1 MKIQNNFLQAKINKD
16 LDERLVPNG
25 QLVDAENFMVTSEDG
40 GNAGVGKGVLG
51 NFKVTS
57 LNIPGAVVI
66 GSMSDDANTRLFY
79 FIKGTSNDYVM
90 EFNVETEETFVVL
103 KSPVGGALNFN
114 TSYRITH
121 AHFVVNS
128 ENKDTLMAW
137 TDGFNPPRIV
147 NIDRFKA
154 LFVSNPDYVFTSL
167 EISVIKPSPKESPVL
182 LGTTDIANIESN
194 EIEDKFLSFCYRY
207 KYTDGYYSAISQWSE
222 YFFNPGNFS
231 LNFETMENVAMLNEY
246 NAVNIS
252 FNTGDRDVIGVDVL
266 FKNSGDSTI
275 YIVDKFKKIDEGWG
289 DNEVQEV
296 FFSNNKIYGVLAEDQ
311 YYRSFD
317 NVPLTALT
325 QCVAGNRLMYGNYV
339 EGRDL
344 KDSGGNNILLDF
356 SVGYLAENTT
366 SKDITGVFKNSTYT
380 LESPTP
386 TNVTSTAI
394 EFTLP
399 DFVTFKKG
407 SSITIRF
414 KIFSRYT
421 SHTKIFIEYYTYL
434 FNKDFISFND
444 FFTNSDFVNDIELI
458 VNEAFKNEMINPPV
472 GYTLDVFKDFEV
484 TSPLDKVINI
494 KIPAISYLN
503 TVPDPDEYIYEYFK
517 TTEVDIEYQEIGVK
531 YSMKSNRSYE
541 VAMYYEDAEGR
552 KTTALTSANNT
563 TYIPTSCSDTKNTI
577 EVNIPNSQKPPS
589 WASRYGFAIKQSRRD
604 YESLYVSQL
613 FQDDNFCWI
622 KLEGQSKDK
631 ISVGDDLII
640 KRDKNGV
647 VDKLAKS
654 KVLVIES
661 KVEDFITTNKDVDN
675 DFIIEPAGLYA
686 KIDATELN
694 SQYSENE
701 FITYNKSASTGDGT
715 PELTIGGFN
724 KGASPLEIPQGSIIE
739 FNFTNRFRGGPP
751 HVEFKK
757 TYIISTDYS
766 NFKEAFDNEIAPL
779 GFTSTNYPDK
789 DYLCTVTPSSSPGLY
804 DLFVKGTETGV
815 TSFWTT
821 HQAYMDCIVKLRIIK
836 DIFIFETLPKEVDSD
851 IYFETP
857 ESYEIINGYHQ
868 QSSHLLTRTFNCFT
882 FGNGAESHQIKDS
895 FNQKKLFIDFCP
907 TSNTSDEYKQVSRYA
922 DITYSG
928 VYQSSTSVN
937 NLNEFNLSTANYK
950 DDVDKRF
957 GEIVRMHPTE
967 TDILV
972 IQEDKWSKVLYG
984 KDLLYNSDATTN
996 LSRIQN
1002 VLGQQ
1007 VTYGG
1012 EYGISTHAESF
1023 DEYGRNM
1030 FCTDVKRGV
1039 VLRFN
1044 DSNGLTEIS
1053 NNGMKDYFKRLFR
1066 DNKIDNI
1073 IGQYD
1078 SFYDIYLCNIKY
1090 TTKENESKYVTW
1102 VYSNDADGF
1111 ATRQTFNPEEMLRV
1125 NNQLLSFKNGEVY
1138 KHNYNLETNYNTF
1151 YGTTYDSSFAFN
1163 FSQEPSTRKT
1173 FKTVEIEGTNSW
1185 DITLKTDLQN
1195 GYLNKEDLS
1204 KKEGVW
1210 YGYVRGEG
1218 NNAVD
1223 TATLSV
1229 QGVGVVSSKT
1239 GNVVTVD
1246 GFTSGLISVGD
1257 RVLDS
1262 NLVFLGTV
1270 VSFSNNTITL
1280 SDASGVSNGMFL
1292 VSSKSQ
1298 SLETSGLLGYY
1309 MRVDAKFNTNKYS
1322 EVYSVNSEAVKSFS

>member
-51 NFKVTS
+51 NFKSTS
-57 LNIPGAVVI
+57 LNIPGAVTI
-66 GSMSDDANTRLFY
+66 GSMSDDANNRIFY
-79 FIKGTSNDYVM
+79 FVKGSLHDYLLEYNVDTNDTY
-90 EFNVETEETFVVL
+90 VVL
-103 KSPVGGALNFN
+103 KSEVGGALNLS
-114 TSYRITH
+114 TSHRIYNIN
-121 AHFVVNS
+121 FVVNS
-128 ENKDTLMAW
+128 ENENTILAW
-137 TDGFNPPRIV
+137 TDGYNPPRIA

-154 LFVSNPDYVFTSL
+154 LFQADPAYVFTSL
-167 EISVIKPSPKESPVL
+167 EISVMKPSPETSPTVKGKVDVDNL
-182 LGTTDIANIESN
+182 ESN
-194 EIEDKFLSFCYRY
+194 EIEDKMISFSYRY
-207 KYTDGYYSAISQWSE
+207 KYNDGYYSAISQWSE
-222 YFFNPGNFS
+222 YFFYPGVFS
-231 LNFETMENVAMLNEY
+231 LNFETMENVGMLNQY
-246 NAVNIS
+246 NYADIF
-252 FNTGDRDVIGVDVL
+252 FNTGDRDVIGIDVF
-266 FKNSGDSTI
+266 FKNSGSSTV
-275 YIVDKFKKIDEGWG
+275 YVVDKFVKKEELWD
-289 DNEVQEV
+289 DNTTQSVS
-296 FFSNNKIYGVLAEDQ
+296 FSNNKIYSTLPESQ
-311 YYRSFD
+311 YFRSFD
-317 NVPLTALT
+317 NVPLTANVQT
-325 QCVAGNRLMYGNYV
+325 IAGNRLIYGDYI
-339 EGRDL
+339 EGRNLTDEFGS
-344 KDSGGNNILLDF
+344 DVLLDY
-356 SVGYLAENTT
+356 SVGYVSQNLTEKEID
-366 SKDITGVFKNSTYT
+366 SSSFVQIEGIIPTGRWYVS
-380 LESPTP
+380 
-386 TNVTSTAI
+386 
-394 EFTLP
+394 FTLP
-399 DFVTFKKG
+399 DYVTYKKG
-407 SSITIRF
+407 TSIQLKIRMKSNYVGHEDNF
-414 KIFSRYT
+414 FT
-421 SHTKIFIEYYTYL
+421 DYYTYIFL
-434 FNKDFISFND
+434 EDFDNFDD
-444 FFTNSDFVNDIELI
+444 FFANSSFVNDIQDTLSVSF
-458 VNEAFKNEMINPPV
+458 VNSMSEPPLGFVLSTSEDFVVTNPSPKKIDIKLPSIT
-472 GYTLDVFKDFEV
+472 YIKD
-484 TSPLDKVINI
+484 N
-494 KIPAISYLN
+494 
-503 TVPDPDEYIYEYFK
+503 PDPTPDEFEYEYFEP
-517 TTEVDIEYQEIGVK
+517 TSSNVYYREVGVNS
-531 YSMKSNRSYE
+531 SMKSNRSYE
-541 VAMYYEDAEGR
+541 VCMYYEDQEGR

-563 TYIPTSCSDTKNTI
+563 TYITASSSDKKNVI
-577 EVNIPNSQKPPS
+577 KVSIPNSQKPPV
-589 WASRYGFAIKQSRRD
+589 WAKRYGFAIKQNRLD
-604 YESLYVSQL
+604 YETIYANQFFYDGNKFWVL
-613 FQDDNFCWI
+613 I
-622 KLEGQSKDK
+622 KGQTKDK
-631 ISVGDDLII
+631 IKVGDELIVKSDKSGVLSNVI
-640 KRDKNGV
+640 KTR
-647 VDKLAKS
+647 
-654 KVLVIES
+654 VLSLSE
-661 KVEDFITTNKDVDN
+661 KEEDFLVDNKDSN
-675 DFIIEPAGLYA
+675 DEFIIEPSGFYA
-686 KIDATELN
+686 ELDGTYIDY
-694 SQYSENE
+694 QYSENE
-701 FITYNKSASTGDGT
+701 FIEYNESQGTVYGRPTAVINAFNDGT
-715 PELTIGGFN
+715 
-724 KGASPLEIPQGSIIE
+724 SPLAIPQGSIVK
-739 FNFTNRFRGGPP
+739 FNFRSDYRNDNPRIL
-751 HVEFKK
+751 FKK
-757 TYIISTDYS
+757 TYVSSQSYNRFED
-766 NFKEAFDNEIAPL
+766 FFNEEILPL
-779 GFTSTNYPDK
+779 GFTSTSHPEKEYN
-789 DYLCTVTPSSSPGLY
+789 VTLGATNITTGKCVLS
-804 DLFVKGTETGV
+804 VEGTEAGTSTVFSNFYGRVYVDISIRV
-815 TSFWTT
+815 TSG
-821 HQAYMDCIVKLRIIK
+821 L
-836 DIFIFETLPKEVDSD
+836 FIFETLPKENDSVV
-851 IYFETP
+851 YFETP
-857 ESYEIINGYHQ
+857 EIYQVVNGEHELGD
-868 QSSHLLTRTFNCFT
+868 HLLTRTFNCFS
-882 FGNGAESHQIKDS
+882 FGNGAESNQIKDS
-895 FNQKKLFIDFCP
+895 FNKQKLFIDFCP
-907 TSNTSDEYKQVSRYA
+907 TSTTEDKYKQINRYA
-922 DITYSG
+922 DITYSDI
-928 VYQSSTSVN
+928 YQSSTSVN
-937 NLNEFNLSTANYK
+937 RLNEFNLSVANYK
-950 DDVDKRF
+950 DDIDKRF
-957 GEIVRMHPTE
+957 GKIVKMHPTE
-967 TDILV
+967 TDLLV
-972 IQEDKWSKVLYG
+972 LQEDKWSKVLYG

-1023 DEYGRNM
+1023 DEYGKSM

-1111 ATRQTFNPEEMLRV
+1111 AARQTFNPEEMLRV

-1138 KHNYNLETNYNTF
+1138 KHNYNLDTNYNTF

-1322 EVYSVNSEAVKSFS
+1322 EVYSVNSEAIKSFS

>member
-57 LNIPGAVVI
+57 LNIPGAVTI
-66 GSMSDDANTRLFY
+66 GSASDDANNRVFY
-79 FIKGTSNDYVM
+79 FIKGSLHDYLLEYNVDTNDTYVI
-90 EFNVETEETFVVL
+90 L
-103 KSPVGGALNFN
+103 KSEVGGALNLS
-114 TSYRITH
+114 TSHRIYNIN
-121 AHFVVNS
+121 FVVNS
-128 ENKDTLMAW
+128 ENENTILAW
-137 TDGFNPPRIV
+137 TDGYNPPRIA

-154 LFVSNPDYVFTSL
+154 LFQSDPDYAFTSL
-167 EISVIKPSPKESPVL
+167 EISVIKPSPETSPTVQGKIDVDNL
-182 LGTTDIANIESN
+182 ESN
-194 EIEDKFLSFCYRY
+194 EIEDKMISFSYRY
-207 KYTDGYYSAISQWSE
+207 KYNDGYYSAISQWSE
-222 YFFNPGNFS
+222 YFFYPGVFS
-231 LNFETMENVAMLNEY
+231 LNFETMENVGMLNQY
-246 NAVNIS
+246 NYADIF
-252 FNTGDRDVIGVDVL
+252 FNTGDRDVIGIDVF
-266 FKNSGDSTI
+266 FKNSGSSTV
-275 YIVDKFKKIDEGWG
+275 YVVDKFVKKEELWD
-289 DNEVQEV
+289 DNTTQSVS
-296 FFSNNKIYGVLAEDQ
+296 FSNNKIYSTLPESQ
-311 YYRSFD
+311 YFRSFD
-317 NVPLTALT
+317 NVPLTANVQT
-325 QCVAGNRLMYGNYV
+325 IAGNRLIYGDYI
-339 EGRDL
+339 EGRNLTDEFGS
-344 KDSGGNNILLDF
+344 DVLLDY
-356 SVGYLAENTT
+356 SVGYVSQNLTEKEID
-366 SKDITGVFKNSTYT
+366 SSSFVQIEGIIPTGRWYVSFTFPDYVTY
-380 LESPTP
+380 
-386 TNVTSTAI
+386 
-394 EFTLP
+394 
-399 DFVTFKKG
+399 KKG
-407 SSITIRF
+407 TSIQLKLRIKSNYVGHEDNFFTD
-414 KIFSRYT
+414 
-421 SHTKIFIEYYTYL
+421 YYTYIFL
-434 FNKDFISFND
+434 EDFDNFDD
-444 FFTNSDFVNDIELI
+444 FFANSSFVSDIQDTLSASFVTAMSEPPLGFVLSTYEEFVVTNPSPKKIDIKLPSI
-458 VNEAFKNEMINPPV
+458 TYI
-472 GYTLDVFKDFEV
+472 KD
-484 TSPLDKVINI
+484 N
-494 KIPAISYLN
+494 
-503 TVPDPDEYIYEYFK
+503 PDPTPDEFEYEYFEP
-517 TTEVDIEYQEIGVK
+517 TSSNVYYREVGVNS
-531 YSMKSNRSYE
+531 SMKSNRSYE
-541 VAMYYEDAEGR
+541 VCMYYEDQEGR
-552 KTTALTSANNT
+552 KTTALTSTNNT
-563 TYIPTSCSDTKNTI
+563 TYIPASSSDNKNI
-577 EVNIPNSQKPPS
+577 IKVSIPNSQKPPI
-589 WASRYGFAIKQSRRD
+589 WAKRYGFAIKQNRTD
-604 YESLYVSQL
+604 YDTLYANQFFYDENKFWVL
-613 FQDDNFCWI
+613 I
-622 KLEGQSKDK
+622 KGQTIDK
-631 ISVGDDLII
+631 IKVGDELVV
-640 KRDKNGV
+640 KRDKAGALQNIV
-647 VDKLAKS
+647 KTRVLSLSNKS
-654 KVLVIES
+654 
-661 KVEDFITTNKDVDN
+661 EDFLVDN
-675 DFIIEPAGLYA
+675 RDSNNKLIIEPSGLYA
-686 KIDATELN
+686 ELDGTYIDY
-694 SQYSENE
+694 QYSEDE
-701 FITYNKSASTGDGT
+701 FIEEKKATASVSGKPTATITAFNDGT
-715 PELTIGGFN
+715 D
-724 KGASPLEIPQGSIIE
+724 PLEIPQGSVMTLD
-739 FNFTNRFRGGPP
+739 FVSKYSQVNSR
-751 HVEFKK
+751 VLFKK
-757 TYIISTDYS
+757 TYVSSKFYDKFEDFFS
-766 NFKEAFDNEIAPL
+766 EEVLPL
-779 GFTSTNYPDK
+779 GFQSTSDSDKEFNVTIGATN
-789 DYLCTVTPSSSPGLY
+789 LVTGKCALS
-804 DLFVKGTETGV
+804 VEGTEVGWGDVYSEIYV
-815 TSFWTT
+815 TVS
-821 HQAYMDCIVKLRIIK
+821 IRITSGL
-836 DIFIFETLPKEVDSD
+836 FIFETLPKENDSVV
-851 IYFETP
+851 YFETP
-857 ESYEIINGYHQ
+857 EIYQVINGEHEFED
-868 QSSHLLTRTFNCFT
+868 HLLTRTFNCFS
-882 FGNGAESHQIKDS
+882 FGNGAESNQIKDS
-895 FNQKKLFIDFCP
+895 FNKQKLFIDFCP
-907 TSNTSDEYKQVSRYA
+907 TSTTEDKYKQINRYA
-922 DITYSG
+922 DITYSDI
-928 VYQSSTSVN
+928 YQSSTSVN
-937 NLNEFNLSTANYK
+937 RLNEFNLSVANYK
-950 DDVDKRF
+950 DDIDKRF
-957 GEIVRMHPTE
+957 GKIVKMHPTE
-967 TDILV
+967 TDLLV
-972 IQEDKWSKVLYG
+972 LQEDKWSKVLYG

-1023 DEYGRNM
+1023 DEYGKSM

-1138 KHNYNLETNYNTF
+1138 KHNYNLDTNYNTF

-1270 VSFSNNTITL
+1270 VSFSSNTITL

-1322 EVYSVNSEAVKSFS
+1322 EVYSVNSEAIKSFS